1 MKRIWKVFDSFGKYV
16 LVLTVLGILVTCT
29 AQVIA
34 RFVFNSSI
42 RWSNEISR
50 YLLCY
55 LTFIGAFVLI
65 KEKGYIKMDV
75 LEAKITPQARPY
87 YEIIMEILMISYA
100 VVLVIYGNEL
110 ALKNAH
116 QRSSTLHIPKD
127 LLYTIIP
134 ISGGCMIINSLRNIV
149 EYVRKILKK
158 GEKE

>member
-16 LVLTVLGILVTCT
+16 LVIAVLGIMISCT
-29 AQVIA
+29 GQVIA

-42 RWSNEISR
+42 RWSNEVAR

-65 KEKGYIKMDV
+65 KEKNFIKMDV
-75 LEAKITPQARPY
+75 LEAKVTPQARPY
-87 YEIIMEILMISYA
+87 YDVIMEILMISYA
-100 VVLVIYGNEL
+100 LVIMIYGNEL
-110 ALKNAH
+110 ALKNAN

-127 LLYTIIP
+127 ILYMIIP

-149 EYVRKILKK
+149 DSVRKILKK

>member
-127 LLYTIIP
+127 ILYMIIP

>member
-16 LVLTVLGILVTCT
+16 LVLAVLAILVTCT

-55 LTFIGAFVLI
+55 ITFVGAFVLVR
-65 KEKGYIKMDV
+65 EKKFITVDV
-75 LEAKITPQARPY
+75 LETKISSQARPY
-87 YEIIMEILMISYA
+87 YEVVMELLMISYA
-100 VVLVIYGNEL
+100 IVLVIYGNEL

-127 LLYTIIP
+127 ILYMVIP
-134 ISGGCMIINSLRNIV
+134 ISGGFMIINSLRNIV
-149 EYVRKILKK
+149 DSVRKILKK
-158 GEKE
+158 GEKV